1 MPLLRNEYFFHHW
14 ILSLHHLNHFTH
26 PINENQDEISSTFAF
41 GHTCSKQQEIA
52 SFRYNVLFWKYCIG
66 FIFRVTLWLC
76 IQQKKITLC
85 QDYSSILTKLQLGY
99 GGPGVIHIDI
109 NLFMNEWISKLCN
122 KILISKLS
130 SKLTVNV
137 FYLFRHSSNA
147 LFEYL
152 MDNKKSIYK
161 YIFQTTNPLIN
172 SSNTKGI
179 YKKVSKNIF
188 RFKKIKN

>member
-1 MPLLRNEYFFHHW
+1 
-14 ILSLHHLNHFTH
+14 
-26 PINENQDEISSTFAF
+26 
-41 GHTCSKQQEIA
+41 
-52 SFRYNVLFWKYCIG
+52 
-66 FIFRVTLWLC
+66 
-76 IQQKKITLC
+76 
-85 QDYSSILTKLQLGY
+85 
-99 GGPGVIHIDI
+99 
-109 NLFMNEWISKLCN
+109 MNEWISKLCN

-137 FYLFRHSSNA
+137 LYLFRHSSNA

-152 MDNKKSIYK
+152 MDNKKSSYK

-188 RFKKIKN
+188 RFKKYKIK